1 MIRRPTTSN
10 RTDTPFPY
18 TTLVRSRR
26 VAAADHREGT
36 RLSDGLSHGA
46 RPGLEARVLEDAHR
60 PVPEHGAGI
69 EDRVGELGRG
79 AGPDVEPLP
88 TVGDR
93 GVELSPVA
101 PRSEERRVGKECVS
115 TCRSRWSPYHLKK
128 ERKETIQV

>member
-1 MIRRPTTSN
+1 MKPRPPRST
-10 RTDTPFPY
+10 RPDTLFPY
-18 TTLVRSRR
+18 TRLFRACALLQQLERGAAAGADVVDLAGQPELSDRGRR

-46 RPGLEARVLEDAHR
+46 RPGLEALVLEDAHR

-79 AGPDVEPLP
+79 ARSDVETLP

-93 GVELSPVA
+93 GVEN
-101 PRSEERRVGKECVS
+101 
-115 TCRSRWSPYHLKK
+115 
-128 ERKETIQV
+128 